1 VPLVRRERELFAPA
15 ADDLRIRFF
24 FLLGVN
30 LLVHPNLDALSFLLE
45 SGAEIARPVLEKDEE
60 TKGEKDEQN
69 RPEKRADESHAATL
83 ADRLWTVNASFRSVR
98 QRVAPMLRCRMRVP
112 LLDLSAQYERLAD
125 PIRREF
131 DEILR
136 TQSFILGPKV
146 EEFER
151 ALAEHCGARHA
162 IGVSSGTD
170 AQLAIMMALG
180 IGAGDAVITSA
191 YTFFATGG
199 CIARLGATPRFVDID
214 PATFNLSPVALEE
227 FIGRRCRRN
236 RDGRLID
243 DEGRIVRAIVP
254 VHLFG
259 LCCDMDPINQ
269 IAAQNGLTVIE
280 DAAQAIG
287 AEYPTAARGVR
298 QAGTM
303 SAAGSFSFYPSKNL
317 GAAGDA
323 GAIVCDDDALAER
336 FRIFRQHGMEPRYFH
351 HVVGG
356 NFRLDALQAAVLWIK
371 LPYLNEWSTARRGVA
386 DFYREQFEHA
396 GLTNRIT
403 LPTEPYRASGLM
415 NHHIYHQYV
424 IRTPQ
429 RDDLQK
435 HLAAREIGSAVYYPL
450 GLHQQK
456 CFAALGYRAGD
467 LPETE
472 RAARETLAL
481 PIFPEL
487 THEMQH
493 AVVGAIADFL
503 K

>member
-1 VPLVRRERELFAPA
+1 
-15 ADDLRIRFF
+15 
-24 FLLGVN
+24 
-30 LLVHPNLDALSFLLE
+30 
-45 SGAEIARPVLEKDEE
+45 
-60 TKGEKDEQN
+60 
-69 RPEKRADESHAATL
+69 
-83 ADRLWTVNASFRSVR
+83 
-98 QRVAPMLRCRMRVP
+98 MRVP
-112 LLDLSAQYERLAD
+112 LLDLSAQYELLAE

-136 TQSFILGPKV
+136 TQNFILGPKV

-151 ALAEHCGARHA
+151 AAAEYIGARHA

-180 IGAGDAVITSA
+180 IGSGDAVITTA
-191 YTFFATGG
+191 YTFFATAG
-199 CIARLGATPRFVDID
+199 CIARLGATPLFVDID
-214 PATFNLSPVALEE
+214 PATFNISPAALAQFLE
-227 FIGRRCRRN
+227 RHCRRN
-236 RDGRLID
+236 GDNHLID
-243 DEGRIVRAIVP
+243 GAGRVVRAIIP

-259 LCCDMDPINQ
+259 LCCEMDAINE
-269 IAAQNGLTVIE
+269 IAQRYELTVIE

-287 AEYPTAARGVR
+287 AEYPSKERGVR

-323 GAIVCDDDALAER
+323 GMIVCDDDALAQR

-356 NFRLDALQAAVLWIK
+356 NFRLDALQAAVLLVK
-371 LPYLNEWSTARRGVA
+371 LPYLDQWSAARRAVA
-386 DFYREQFEHA
+386 DFYGEEFQRV
-396 GLTNRIT
+396 GLTNTIT
-403 LPTEPYRASGLM
+403 LPAEPYRRSGLT
-415 NHHIYHQYV
+415 NHHIYHQFV
-424 IRTPQ
+424 IRTPR

-435 HLAAREIGSAVYYPL
+435 HLAEREIGSAVYYPL
-450 GLHQQK
+450 GLHEQE
-456 CFAALGYRAGD
+456 CFAALGDHEGD

-487 THEMQH
+487 THEMQQ
-493 AVVGAIADFL
+493 AVVAAIAQFFGG
-503 K
+503 